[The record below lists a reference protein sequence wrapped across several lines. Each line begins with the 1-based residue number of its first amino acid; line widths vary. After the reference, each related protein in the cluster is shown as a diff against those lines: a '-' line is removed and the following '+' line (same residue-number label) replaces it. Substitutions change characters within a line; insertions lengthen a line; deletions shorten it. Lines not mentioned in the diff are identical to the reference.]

1 MGTHPILE
9 SDFDCLTEMTNEVN
23 GDDETE
29 NLSQL
34 VSALEANDHSS
45 IDQSERSIQRSTNPD
60 STSPRPSPT
69 SRNSNNVIMDAL
81 NILPD
86 YPRRDARFYDRLST
100 YEMFPDSCPVRP
112 EHLAKA
118 GFRFTNMQD
127 MVICDYCDGRL
138 QRWEAT
144 DDPVEE
150 HVRHYGN
157 RCPFMLPLT
166 QQPHNA
172 VYTTLEARQS
182 SFENEI
188 WERHDNRHAPSAE
201 DLAEAGFYFVGGLEQ
216 DRMAAPD
223 VNQQRPV
230 YRSDATKCF
239 HCNTTLHSWEEN
251 DNVWV
256 EHAKWS
262 PKCGF
267 LIGRVGY
274 DFVLQCQSGT
284 DEDIEPGGANSMSRT
299 RNGLHAGNDFA
310 DTPPEMQ
317 ARYRERGIQSVN
329 TQIQTADL
337 TRKDEPINTPV
348 TPEEY
353 QNEYEN
359 LVKQI
364 QCKVCLANRSSIL
377 FLPCRHVSVCT
388 ECAVRL
394 PDDTCPLCRQHI
406 EHMIDAYIS

>member
-1 MGTHPILE
+1 MNMLE
-9 SDFDCLTEMTNEVN
+9 
-23 GDDETE
+23 
-29 NLSQL
+29 
-34 VSALEANDHSS
+34 
-45 IDQSERSIQRSTNPD
+45 
-60 STSPRPSPT
+60 
-69 SRNSNNVIMDAL
+69 
-81 NILPD
+81 D
-86 YPRRDARFYDRLST
+86 YPPRDGRFYDRLST
-100 YEMFPDSCPVRP
+100 YEMFPESCPVTP
-112 EHLAKA
+112 EALAKA
-118 GFRFTNMQD
+118 GFRYTNMQD

-144 DDPVEE
+144 DNPIEE

-166 QQPHNA
+166 QQPQN
-172 VYTTLEARQS
+172 VQYQTLEARSQ
-182 SFENEI
+182 SFENDI
-188 WERHDNRHAPSAE
+188 WLRHDNRHAPSAE

-216 DRMAAPD
+216 DRMVPPD
-223 VNQQRPV
+223 GNQQRPV

-274 DFVLQCQSGT
+274 DFVLQCQST
-284 DEDIEPGGANSMSRT
+284 DEDEAPNSMSR
-299 RNGLHAGNDFA
+299 RHYDVP
-310 DTPPEMQ
+310 DTPPEIQ
-317 ARYRERGIQSVN
+317 HVRKKKGQREENANIL
-329 TQIQTADL
+329 TADL
-337 TRKDEPINTPV
+337 TRADEPVNNPETF
-348 TPEEY
+348 EEY
-353 QNEYEN
+353 KNEYEN
-359 LVKQI
+359 LVKQV

-388 ECAVRL
+388 ECAARL
-394 PDDTCPLCRQHI
+394 PDDTCPLCRAPI